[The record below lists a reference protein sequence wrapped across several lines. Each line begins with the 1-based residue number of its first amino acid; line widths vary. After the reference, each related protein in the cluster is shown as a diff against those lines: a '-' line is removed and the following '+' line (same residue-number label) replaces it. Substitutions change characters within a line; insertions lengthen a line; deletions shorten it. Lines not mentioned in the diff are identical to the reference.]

1 MIIGI
6 TGETSV
12 GKTTVANFIKK
23 EYSASVVHLDEVG
36 KSLYTKPDLKKFL
49 QTKIGQEVL
58 DQNNNIDLVKLRKL
72 VFANEQKLNIL
83 NQIMFPQ
90 IYDAVKNKMKTKQNN
105 FQIIEGSVLF
115 QLNLDKLTNQNILIE
130 SEKKHQIERSNLN
143 KKMNEKELFFLLKNQ
158 QNIKQFKN
166 KVDFVVKNNGSIKTL
181 QKKIEQ
187 IINKFKQ
194 KRWI

>member
-143 KKMNEKELFFLLKNQ
+143 KKMNEKELFF
-158 QNIKQFKN
+158 
-166 KVDFVVKNNGSIKTL
+166 FV
-181 QKKIEQ
+181 KKST
-187 IINKFKQ
+187 KH
-194 KRWI
+194 